1 MSRKQRLARVEQCL
15 APVAQASLGL
25 ASLVTTG
32 LPAGHPGSGSEG
44 PGLARLLPPAMQ
56 TRLASEE
63 PLTRDLEAYQTL
75 RDQWR
80 NDPVRYVVERLG
92 LQPTWQQQQIL
103 EALIPEGA
111 KVTVRSGHGIGKSG
125 VAAAAVWWFLE
136 TRNFARVPCTAPA
149 SHQLKDILWGELAKW
164 LRKAEDLSCQRGD
177 HPRLWLSSLFRLTK
191 DRLHDRGAPD
201 EWFAAA
207 RTSGKDNPEALQG
220 FHSGDLTVSD
230 DGHGVTQQA
239 SGAILFVIE
248 EASGV
253 YEPVFE
259 VAEGALSSRGARVLM
274 LGNPTRNTGSFA
286 SSHKQHRGEYR
297 ALHFRSQESPLVDP
311 DYRPRLV
318 RTFGEGS
325 NVVRVR
331 ADGEFP
337 RQDDDTLVAIELT
350 EAALARER
358 PPVVSA
364 TRRLGVDVARFG
376 DDRTVLL
383 LRQGSVVDRIAV
395 YAKQDTMVTVGHVVH
410 AVQAWRAAEVY
421 VDVIGVGAG
430 VYDRLA
436 ELQREKKLA
445 ATVLA
450 VNVAEAAPDRPTDQD
465 AQGKTLRDD
474 LWLKTAAW
482 LRDESPVFAADR
494 DACEDLAGELTSVKY
509 APDSSGRLVAESK
522 DAMKARHLRSPDLA
536 DALTLTF
543 FSPPVPRQ
551 RWLPVGE

>member
-1 MSRKQRLARVEQCL
+1 MSRKQRLTRVEQHL
-15 APVAQASLGL
+15 TRVGQTSLGL
-25 ASLVTTG
+25 ASLVAAE
-32 LPAGHPGSGSEG
+32 LPAGHLVSGPEG
-44 PGLARLLPPAMQ
+44 PGLASLLPPAIQ
-56 TRLASEE
+56 SRLASEE
-63 PLTRDLEAYQTL
+63 PFARNLDAYQIL
-75 RDQWR
+75 RDHWR
-80 NDPVRYVVERLG
+80 NDPVRYAVERLG
-92 LQPTWQQQQIL
+92 LQATWQQQQIL

-164 LRKAEDLSCQRGD
+164 LRKADGLSRQRGD
-177 HPRLWLSSLFRLTK
+177 HPRVWLSSLFRLTK
-191 DRLHDRGAPD
+191 DRLYDRGAPD

-220 FHSGDLTVSD
+220 FHSGDFTVSD

-286 SSHKQHRGEYR
+286 SSHRQNRAEYR
-297 ALHFRSQESPLVDP
+297 AFHFRSQDSPLVDP

-318 RTFGEGS
+318 RKFGEGS

-337 RQDDDTLVAIELT
+337 RQDDDTLIAIELT
-350 EAALARER
+350 EAALQRER
-358 PPVVSA
+358 PLLVTGA
-364 TRRLGVDVARFG
+364 RRLGIDVARFG

-383 LRQGSVVDRIAV
+383 LRQGPVVERIAIH
-395 YAKQDTMVTVGHVVH
+395 AKQDTMATVGHVLQ
-410 AVQAWRAAEVY
+410 AVQAWAVEDIC

-436 ELQREKKLA
+436 ELQREGKLS
-445 ATVLA
+445 ATVHA
-450 VNVAEAAPDRPTDQD
+450 ANVAEAAPTRHADQD
-465 AQGKTLRDD
+465 AQGRSLRDY
-474 LWLKTAAW
+474 LWLLTAAW
-482 LRDESPVFAADR
+482 LREGSPVFAADR
-494 DACEDLAGELTSVKY
+494 EHCEDLAGELSSVKY
-509 APDSSGRLVAESK
+509 APDSSGRLVIESK
-522 DAMKARHLRSPDLA
+522 DRMKARGLRSPDLA

-543 FSPPVPRQ
+543 FTPSRPRW
-551 RWLPVGE
+551 RFAPVGT

>member
-1 MSRKQRLARVEQCL
+1 MSRKERLARIEQHL
-15 APVAQASLGL
+15 TLVAQPSIGL
-25 ASLVTTG
+25 ASLVAAE
-32 LPAGHPGSGSEG
+32 LPAGHPVSGPEG
-44 PGLARLLPPAMQ
+44 PGLASLLPTAMQ
-56 TRLASEE
+56 TRLTSEE
-63 PLTRDLEAYQTL
+63 PFARDLEAYQTL

-80 NDPVRYVVERLG
+80 SDPVRYVVERLG

-111 KVTVRSGHGIGKSG
+111 KVTIRSGHGIGKSG
-125 VAAAAVWWFLE
+125 VAAATVWWFLE

-164 LRKAEDLSCQRGD
+164 LRKAEDLSRRRGD
-177 HPRLWLSSLFRLTK
+177 HPRVWLSSLFRLTK
-191 DRLHDRGAPD
+191 DRLYDRGAPD

-230 DGHGVTQQA
+230 DGHGVTRQA
-239 SGAILFVIE
+239 LGSILFVIE

-259 VAEGALSSRGARVLM
+259 VAEGALSSAGARVLM
-274 LGNPTRNTGSFA
+274 IGNPTKNTGTFA
-286 SSHKQHRGEYR
+286 ASHKQSRGEYR
-297 ALHFRSQESPLVDP
+297 ALHFHSQDSPLVDP

-318 RTFGEGS
+318 RMFGEGS

-337 RQDDDTLVAIELT
+337 KQDDDTLIAIELT

-358 PPVVSA
+358 PPAVMGV
-364 TRRLGVDVARFG
+364 RRLGVDVARFG

-383 LRQGSVVDRIAV
+383 LRQGPVVEHIAV
-395 YAKQDTMVTVGHVVH
+395 HAKQDTMVTVGHVLQ
-410 AVQAWRAAEVY
+410 AVQIWRVAEVY

-436 ELQREKKLA
+436 ELHRDKKLA
-445 ATVLA
+445 ATVIA
-450 VNVAEAAPDRPTDQD
+450 VNVAEVAPERPTNQD
-465 AQGKTLRDD
+465 AQGKTLRDH
-474 LWLKTAAW
+474 LWLQTAAW
-482 LRDESPVFAADR
+482 LRDEAPIFAVER
-494 DACEDLAGELTSVKY
+494 EHGEDLAGELTSVKY
-509 APDSSGRLVAESK
+509 APDSSGRLIVESK

-543 FSPPVPRQ
+543 FTPRPRR
-551 RWLPVGE
+551 RWLPVGT

>member
-1 MSRKQRLARVEQCL
+1 
-15 APVAQASLGL
+15 
-25 ASLVTTG
+25 
-32 LPAGHPGSGSEG
+32 
-44 PGLARLLPPAMQ
+44 
-56 TRLASEE
+56 
-63 PLTRDLEAYQTL
+63 
-75 RDQWR
+75 
-80 NDPVRYVVERLG
+80 
-92 LQPTWQQQQIL
+92 
-103 EALIPEGA
+103 
-111 KVTVRSGHGIGKSG
+111 
-125 VAAAAVWWFLE
+125 VWWFLE

-149 SHQLKDILWGELAKW
+149 SHQLKDILWGELARW
-164 LRKAEDLSCQRGD
+164 LRKAEDLSRQRGD
-177 HPRLWLSSLFRLTK
+177 HPRVWLSSLFRLTK
-191 DRLHDRGAPD
+191 DRLYDRGAPD

-230 DGHGVTQQA
+230 DGHGVIQQA

-286 SSHKQHRGEYR
+286 SSHKQNRGEYR
-297 ALHFRSQESPLVDP
+297 ALHFRSQDSPLVDP

-318 RTFGEGS
+318 RKFGEGA

-337 RQDDDTLVAIELT
+337 RQDDDTLIAIELT

-358 PPVVSA
+358 PPGMTGV
-364 TRRLGVDVARFG
+364 RRLGVDVARFG

-383 LRQGSVVDRIAV
+383 LRQGAVVDHIAV
-395 YAKQDTMVTVGHVVH
+395 YARQDTMVTVGHVVQ
-410 AVQAWRAAEVY
+410 AAQAWHAAEIY

-436 ELQREKKLA
+436 EVQKEGKLA
-445 ATVLA
+445 GPVVA
-450 VNVAEAAPDRPTDQD
+450 VNVAEAAPVRQANQD
-465 AQGKTLRDD
+465 AQGKSLRDH
-474 LWLKTAAW
+474 LWLQTAAW
-482 LRDESPVFAADR
+482 LRDESPVFTADR
-494 DACEDLAGELTSVKY
+494 EYCEDLAGELSSVKY
-509 APDSSGRLVAESK
+509 APDSSGRLVVESK
-522 DAMKARHLRSPDLA
+522 DAMKGRRLRSPDLA

-543 FSPPVPRQ
+543 FTPPQPQ
-551 RWLPVGE
+551 WRWLPVGT